1 MMNEKLMI
9 EYTPILLINKMKN
22 HSKLFLPCNLL
33 DIFGII
39 DKKGILMTNRLIH
52 ETSPYL
58 LQHAQNPVDWY
69 PWGDEALQKA
79 RLEDKPIFLSIGYAA
94 CHWCHVMEEESFEDS
109 ITASYLNQHFVP
121 IKVDREERPDLDN
134 LYMSAVVSM
143 TGQGGWP
150 MSVFLTPDLKPFYGG
165 TYFPPV
171 PRYGM
176 PSFLEVLQ
184 GIQHV
189 WQTNRHNI
197 DSVAQKVTE
206 YLQETNQWKTFAEPQ
221 IQTDLLE
228 QAAHALIQHYD
239 RQNGGW
245 GRAPKFP
252 QPMVIEFLLHRHLR
266 NQPQAM
272 ETARHALDVMQSG
285 GLWDMVGGG
294 FHRYSTDSRWLV
306 PHFEKMLYDN
316 ALLAQTYLHAY
327 LLTGDY
333 SYRRTCERTLE
344 FILREMTHPSGG
356 FYSSLDADSE
366 GEEGKYYLWT
376 KAEILETISKLPE
389 QEIFKSTFSLPEEGN
404 FEGKIILQSVL
415 PLKTLAYQ
423 FGLSIQDYLKHLD
436 QPLEKLRIL
445 RENRVR
451 PQTDDKVIVSWNA
464 LALRAFAEAGHF
476 LQRPDFLQAAQRNAA
491 FLLENLVAEDI
502 LYRTWRN
509 EKSATPAFLEDYAG
523 LTVALLTLYQF
534 DGNSRWFSESQKI
547 LEWMITRF
555 RDPNGGFFD
564 TSSQSSNTIVLPKYP
579 QDNPIPSGN
588 ALAAHAIMLYS
599 AFEENSPYMD
609 LALELLATLQQTAAE
624 YPTAFAYWLQVQ
636 DYAAGPIQQ
645 IALVYPTSKNQPHL
659 EWFDPEVT
667 PYHPRRILVHSSLP
681 LAENAPGVLEH
692 KPALQ
697 GLPTAYICQNFAC
710 KQPLVDLEEY
720 SRTISEGFA

>member
-1 MMNEKLMI
+1 
-9 EYTPILLINKMKN
+9 
-22 HSKLFLPCNLL
+22 
-33 DIFGII
+33 
-39 DKKGILMTNRLIH
+39 MTNRLIN

-58 LQHAQNPVDWY
+58 LQHAENPVDWY
-69 PWGDEALQKA
+69 PWSEEGLQKA
-79 RLEDKPIFLSIGYAA
+79 RMEDKPIFLSIGYAA
-94 CHWCHVMEEESFEDS
+94 CHWCHVMEEESFKDPF
-109 ITASYLNQHFVP
+109 TASYLNQYFVP

-176 PSFLEVLQ
+176 PSFLEILQ
-184 GIQHV
+184 GIQRV
-189 WQTNRHNI
+189 WQTDRQNI
-197 DSVAQKVTE
+197 DSVAQKIAE
-206 YLQETNQWKTFAEPQ
+206 YLQETNQWKTLPEPQ
-221 IQTDLLE
+221 IQTGLLE
-228 QAAHALIQHYD
+228 EAARALIQHYD
-239 RQNGGW
+239 HQNGSW
-245 GRAPKFP
+245 GRVPKFP

-266 NQPQAM
+266 NQPQAI
-272 ETARHALDVMQSG
+272 EIARHALDVMQRG
-285 GLWDMVGGG
+285 GLWDMIGGG

-333 SYRRTCERTLE
+333 SYRYFCERTLE
-344 FILREMTHPSGG
+344 FILREMTHPTGG

-376 KAEILETISKLPE
+376 KAEIQETIRHLPE
-389 QEIFKSTFSLPEEGN
+389 LDLFTSTFSLPEEGN
-404 FEGKIILQSVL
+404 FEGKIILQSVQSI
-415 PLKTLAYQ
+415 KTLANQ
-423 FGLSIQDYLKHLD
+423 FGLSIQDYLKHLE
-436 QPLEKLRIL
+436 QPLEQLRIQ
-445 RENRVR
+445 RGNRAR
-451 PQTDDKVIVSWNA
+451 PLTDDKVIVSWNA
-464 LALRAFAEAGHF
+464 LALRAFAEAGHY
-476 LQRPDFLQAAQRNAA
+476 LQRFDFLQAAQKNAD
-491 FLLENLVAEDI
+491 FLLENLIRGDI

-509 EKSATPAFLEDYAG
+509 EKSGTPAFLVDYAG
-523 LTVALLTLYQF
+523 LIVALLTLYQF
-534 DGNSRWFSESQKI
+534 DGNPRWFSESQKI
-547 LEWMITRF
+547 LEWMLTRF
-555 RDPNGGFFD
+555 KDPNGGFFD
-564 TSSQSSNTIVLPKYP
+564 SSPQFSNTLVLPKYP

-599 AFEENSPYMD
+599 AYVEGIPYID
-609 LALELLATLQQTAAE
+609 SALKLLVTLQKTAAE

-645 IALVYPTSKNQPHL
+645 IALVYPPSKNQPHR
-659 EWFDPEVT
+659 EWFDPAVT
-667 PYHPRRILVHSSLP
+667 PYHPRRILVHSPFPP
-681 LAENAPGVLEH
+681 LGNAPGILEY
-692 KPALQ
+692 KPVLQ
-697 GLPTAYICQNFAC
+697 GRPTAYICQNFAC